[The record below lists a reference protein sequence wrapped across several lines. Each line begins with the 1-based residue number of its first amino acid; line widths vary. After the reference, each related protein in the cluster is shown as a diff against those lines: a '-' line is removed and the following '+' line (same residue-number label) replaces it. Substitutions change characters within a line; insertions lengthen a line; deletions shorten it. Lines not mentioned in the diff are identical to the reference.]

1 MLETYK
7 RFWLLT
13 FDNEE
18 KDNRLQFWMPFFIN
32 LALLFL
38 LIYSLRWIER
48 VNFNIIFL
56 PILIL
61 LLFII
66 GYPIMSSAMRRIN
79 DVGKDNLYYKNAARL
94 YRLVVGIICLIFFA
108 KYLMKFELLSM
119 DTGLIA
125 TIFFS
130 VVIIIFFIYAL
141 LPSNYF
147 HKKDIANLK

>member
-7 RFWLLT
+7 RFWLLS
-13 FDNEE
+13 FNNEE
-18 KDNRLQFWMPFFIN
+18 KDNRFQFWMPFFIN
-32 LALLFL
+32 IALLL
-38 LIYSLRWIER
+38 LLFYSLRFIER

-61 LLFII
+61 LFFII

-79 DVGKDNLYYKNAARL
+79 DVGKDNIYYKNAVRL
-94 YRLVVGIICLIFFA
+94 YKLAIGIICLIILT
-108 KYLMKFELLSM
+108 KYLMSFELFSM
-119 DTGLIA
+119 DTGLMA

-130 VVIIIFFIYAL
+130 VVIILFFIYAL

-147 HKKDIANLK
+147 HKKDVANLN